1 MKEFTFL
8 ISGEPVPQGR
18 PRFVSRGKFV
28 QTYDPKKS
36 KDYKKLV
43 KQQVKAQFHED
54 LLSGALNVEL
64 KVYRPIQKS
73 ITKKERELRLSGAH
87 RPTIKGDIDNYFK
100 AVTDACTGLVW
111 IDDAQIVSTKSKKYY
126 SDQPHVVLT
135 VRELEGDLVE

>member
-64 KVYRPIQKS
+64 KVYRPIQKN

-111 IDDAQIVSTKSKKYY
+111 IDDAQIVSTQSNKYY
-126 SDQPHVVLT
+126 SDNPRVELVVY
-135 VRELEGDLVE
+135 ELAGEIND

>member
-43 KQQVKAQFHED
+43 KQQVKAQFHDEI
-54 LLSGALNVEL
+54 LSGALNVEL

-73 ITKKERELRLSGAH
+73 ITKRERALRLSGAH
-87 RPTIKGDIDNYFK
+87 RPVIKGEIITLK
-100 AVTDACTGLVW
+100 QSQTP
-111 IDDAQIVSTKSKKYY
+111 AQA
-126 SDQPHVVLT
+126 
-135 VRELEGDLVE
+135 

>member
-18 PRFVSRGKFV
+18 PRFVSRGRFV

-43 KQQVKAQFHED
+43 KQQVKAQFHD
-54 LLSGALNVEL
+54 KLLSGALNVEL

-73 ITKKERELRLSGAH
+73 ITKRERALRLSGEH

-100 AVTDACTGLVW
+100 AVTDACTGLIWV
-111 IDDAQIVSTKSKKYY
+111 DDAQIVSTKSNKYY
-126 SDQPHVVLT
+126 SDNPRVELVVY
-135 VRELEGDLVE
+135 ELAGEIND

>member
-1 MKEFTFL
+1 MKEFTLL

-111 IDDAQIVSTKSKKYY
+111 IDDAQIVSTQSNKYY
-126 SDQPHVVLT
+126 SEDPHV
-135 VRELEGDLVE
+135 ELVVKELVGESDD

>member
-1 MKEFTFL
+1 MKEFIFL
-8 ISGEPVPQGR
+8 INGEPVPQGR

-43 KQQVKAQFHED
+43 KQQVKAQFHDEI
-54 LLSGALNVEL
+54 LSGALNVEL

-73 ITKKERELRLSGAH
+73 ITKKERSLRLSGEH

-100 AVTDACTGLVW
+100 AVTDACTGLIWV
-111 IDDAQIVSTKSKKYY
+111 DDAQIVSTKSNKYY
-126 SDQPHVVLT
+126 SDNPRVELVVY
-135 VRELEGDLVE
+135 ELAGEIND

>member
-1 MKEFTFL
+1 MKEFAFL

-43 KQQVKAQFHED
+43 KQQVKAQFHDEI
-54 LLSGALNVEL
+54 LSGALNVEL

-73 ITKKERELRLSGAH
+73 ITKRERALRLSGAH
-87 RPTIKGDIDNYFK
+87 RPVIKGDIDNYFK
-100 AVTDACTGLVW
+100 AVTDACTGLIWV
-111 IDDAQIVSTKSKKYY
+111 DDAQIVSTRSNKYY
-126 SDQPHVVLT
+126 SGSPRVELT
-135 VRELEGDLVE
+135 VRELVGDNN